1 LHIEWARKDDADEV
15 GGEARS
21 ANLDYEEEDGAERIE
36 VSGEGEC

>member
-1 LHIEWARKDDADEV
+1 MHIEWAGEYDADEIS
-15 GGEARS
+15 GEARS